1 MTTIPVRDA
10 TTGAGPG
17 ALEPP
22 AGSYEAIDAYVER
35 ERRRLRMPG
44 VALAI
49 VEGDQIVHQ
58 RGFGRVR
65 SDGETPGPQTPFPI
79 ASLTKSITALAVMQL
94 VEDGK
99 IELDAPVQRYLPWFR
114 VADPGLS
121 ARITVRHLLN
131 QTSGLPTSA
140 GEIPLADFD
149 ARPGAAERHARALST
164 LALDRPAGS
173 AYEYSN
179 ANYILL
185 GLIVEAASGEAYA
198 DYIRR
203 TILTPLGMSQTTTLQ
218 ATARQNG
225 LAVGHR
231 YWFGVPVAAPD
242 LPLPAGALAG
252 GGLISSAA
260 EMARYLSAH
269 LNGGRYGDERLL
281 SSAGME
287 ELHRGVADIKAYGL
301 SLGQYAMGWV
311 VDQIGQTKLLWH
323 GGTLPDFGAYMALLP
338 EQKKGV
344 VLLFNGCHHWMNP
357 VLADVGLG
365 VTSFLAGER
374 PTSLR
379 SIRLIPWLLRAQ
391 LLLPLLQIAGV
402 VATLLRLRR
411 WRLRPESRP
420 GGGGVWRRHLVLPL
434 VLNLQLGLAL
444 LQPRLGKRRG
454 YLRLYMPDFSLIA
467 AVSGSF
473 ALLWGLLRSGLVGRA
488 LRKP

>member
-1 MTTIPVRDA
+1 
-10 TTGAGPG
+10 
-17 ALEPP
+17 
-22 AGSYEAIDAYVER
+22 
-35 ERRRLRMPG
+35 
-44 VALAI
+44 
-49 VEGDQIVHQ
+49 
-58 RGFGRVR
+58 
-65 SDGETPGPQTPFPI
+65 
-79 ASLTKSITALAVMQL
+79 
-94 VEDGK
+94 
-99 IELDAPVQRYLPWFR
+99 
-114 VADPGLS
+114 
-121 ARITVRHLLN
+121 
-131 QTSGLPTSA
+131 
-140 GEIPLADFD
+140 
-149 ARPGAAERHARALST
+149 
-164 LALDRPAGS
+164 
-173 AYEYSN
+173 
-179 ANYILL
+179 
-185 GLIVEAASGEAYA
+185 
-198 DYIRR
+198 
-203 TILTPLGMSQTTTLQ
+203 LQ

-365 VTSFLAGER
+365 VTSLLAGER

>member
-1 MTTIPVRDA
+1 
-10 TTGAGPG
+10 
-17 ALEPP
+17 
-22 AGSYEAIDAYVER
+22 
-35 ERRRLRMPG
+35 
-44 VALAI
+44 
-49 VEGDQIVHQ
+49 
-58 RGFGRVR
+58 
-65 SDGETPGPQTPFPI
+65 
-79 ASLTKSITALAVMQL
+79 
-94 VEDGK
+94 
-99 IELDAPVQRYLPWFR
+99 
-114 VADPGLS
+114 
-121 ARITVRHLLN
+121 
-131 QTSGLPTSA
+131 
-140 GEIPLADFD
+140 
-149 ARPGAAERHARALST
+149 
-164 LALDRPAGS
+164 
-173 AYEYSN
+173 
-179 ANYILL
+179 
-185 GLIVEAASGEAYA
+185 
-198 DYIRR
+198 
-203 TILTPLGMSQTTTLQ
+203 
-218 ATARQNG
+218 
-225 LAVGHR
+225 
-231 YWFGVPVAAPD
+231 
-242 LPLPAGALAG
+242 
-252 GGLISSAA
+252 
-260 EMARYLSAH
+260 
-269 LNGGRYGDERLL
+269 
-281 SSAGME
+281 
-287 ELHRGVADIKAYGL
+287 
-301 SLGQYAMGWV
+301 MGWV

-365 VTSFLAGER
+365 VTSLLAGER